1 MLIHIPREFNPR
13 ICLSGKYAYGVN
25 PPEWYK
31 FLQIYD
37 NYVPLILWAINK
49 KQKNPADVAMVD
61 VYRTPIGY
69 DTELISPTTF
79 YKKFAN
85 RFLEDSFKFLRQSG
99 DTQYYIVG
107 NGMLWERGELLA
119 LAVMPNYD
127 CCIPTVLITEGNVQK
142 KIISSVIKEYI
153 CQIPFKVVKQDYLN
167 KFIYQM
173 PNLSPVEV
181 CKILKQIEDAK
192 SS

>member
-1 MLIHIPREFNPR
+1 MLIHIPRELQPR
-13 ICLSGKYAYGVN
+13 IYSSGRCAYGVN
-25 PPEWYK
+25 PPEWYR
-31 FLQIYD
+31 FLQSYD
-37 NYVPLILWAINK
+37 NYIPLILWAINN

-61 VYRTPIGY
+61 VARTPISY

-85 RFLEDSFKFLRQSG
+85 SFLEDSFKFLRQSG

-107 NGMLWERGELLA
+107 NGMLWEHGELLA
-119 LAVMPNYD
+119 LAVMPDYSYS
-127 CCIPTVLITEGNVQK
+127 IPTVLITEGKVQN
-142 KIISSVIKEYI
+142 KIISNVIKESLY
-153 CQIPFKVVKQDYLN
+153 QIPFKVVKKDYLN

-173 PNLSPVEV
+173 PNLSPVQV